1 MIVKPPYV
9 FDINPEWI
17 NPYDDEIGIVINLED
32 YAEKQF
38 HCGLSFDLNTQTKV
52 LHLTTHNRL
61 RCDYHLNSFRCW
73 IRPNIHK
80 LRQEQVSIFCNVI
93 VDRGLDFNDIPYGFS
108 YDGKSYFENDGSLV
122 HSANCSG
129 YTCGTFVLTIFHSLS
144 LDLIDISAWPSRE
157 EDITWQIRILKRLL
171 EYARKLGISNN
182 HLLRLANEIG
192 CPRYRPEEVA
202 VSSTLYD
209 QHNGTPANC
218 QSIITEGGLLN
229 TYMMNA

>member
-1 MIVKPPYV
+1 MIVKLPYV
-9 FDINPEWI
+9 FDINPGWTP
-17 NPYDDEIGIVINLED
+17 PYDDDIGIVISLD
-32 YAEKQF
+32 RKHKQF
-38 HCGLSFDLNTQTKV
+38 HCGLSFDLNNNAKV
-52 LHLTTHNRL
+52 LHLKRHNSL
-61 RCDYHLNSFRCW
+61 ACDNNLDSFRCW

-157 EDITWQIRILKRLL
+157 EDITWQIRILKLLL

>member
-1 MIVKPPYV
+1 M
-9 FDINPEWI
+9 
-17 NPYDDEIGIVINLED
+17 
-32 YAEKQF
+32 
-38 HCGLSFDLNTQTKV
+38 
-52 LHLTTHNRL
+52 
-61 RCDYHLNSFRCW
+61 
-73 IRPNIHK
+73 
-80 LRQEQVSIFCNVI
+80 I

-192 CPRYRPEEVA
+192 YPRYRPEEVA